1 MLRMLGPRLRKHVA
15 GHVVCMIAVIS
26 DVHGNLAALDAVLE
40 AIAAAG
46 VTRIWCLGDTVGYGP
61 QPAACLAR
69 VVGRCEIVLAGN
81 HDLAVRGDVNPR
93 TFTGVAG
100 EGVRHSIKQLD
111 AEARAS
117 LVGLKPF
124 AFVDE
129 AELYHASAND
139 WVWEYVRSAEVA
151 SQHLV
156 TQRLPVSF
164 VGHSHLQL
172 AYTQLNGTKA
182 ATGGTYGAGDVVAMV
197 PDSKMVV
204 NPGSVGQP
212 RDRDPRAAWALY
224 QPEVGVRFERTEYD
238 IASTQLLIEQAGLP
252 IQLAERLAL

>member
-1 MLRMLGPRLRKHVA
+1 
-15 GHVVCMIAVIS
+15 MIAVIS

-46 VTRIWCLGDTVGYGP
+46 VTRIWCLGDTLGYGP

-69 VVGRCEIVLAGN
+69 VISRCEIVLAGN

-124 AFVDE
+124 AFLDE

-151 SQHLV
+151 SQHLL

-164 VGHSHLQL
+164 VGHSHVQL
-172 AYTQLNGTKA
+172 AYTQLDASPPPA
-182 ATGGTYGAGDVVAMV
+182 ARREAPGAPYGAGDVVAMV
-197 PDSKMVV
+197 PGARMVV

-224 QPEVGVRFERTEYD
+224 QPGVGVRFERTEYD
-238 IASTQLLIEQAGLP
+238 IAATQRLIEQAGLP
-252 IQLAERLAL
+252 IQLAERLALGW